1 MTDATNDE
9 SRVAEIRGRWEA
21 ATGHEYWHRTKG
33 ALIHDDDCGV
43 VAEVANDVDFGF
55 DNAAE
60 FIAHAPEDTEFL
72 LDQRDRYK
80 AAVDAVMDIH
90 YDSGSDLNSSPGV
103 TWCAGCGNRAWPCPT
118 IKAITD
124 ALGGDS

>member
-1 MTDATNDE
+1 MSDVTNDE
-9 SRVAEIRGRWEA
+9 ARVAEIREFHTSCPQFGV
-21 ATGHEYWHRTKG
+21 
-33 ALIHDDDCGV
+33 DCYV
-43 VAEVANDVDFGF
+43 CW
-55 DNAAE
+55 
-60 FIAHAPEDTEFL
+60 L